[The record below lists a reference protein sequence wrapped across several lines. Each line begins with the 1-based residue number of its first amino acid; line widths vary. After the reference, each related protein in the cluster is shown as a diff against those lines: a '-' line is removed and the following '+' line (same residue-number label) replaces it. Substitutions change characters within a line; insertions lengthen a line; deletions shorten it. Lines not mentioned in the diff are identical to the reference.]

1 MSLEKCR
8 CPMSLLIGYADDD
21 DDDDSLLTVVRIKTH

>member
-1 MSLEKCR
+1 MSMEGCR

-21 DDDDSLLTVVRIKTH
+21 DDDSLLTVVRIKTL